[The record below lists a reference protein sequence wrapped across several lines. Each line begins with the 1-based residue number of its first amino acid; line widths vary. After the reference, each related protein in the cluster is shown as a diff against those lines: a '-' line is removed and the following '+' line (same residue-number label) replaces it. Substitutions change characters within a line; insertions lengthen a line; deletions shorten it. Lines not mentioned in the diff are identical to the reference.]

1 MKAARAAITFLMLV
15 VCLAP
20 VVRAQDHSEPLNDT
34 EINQLRDTAQEP
46 EKRLKLYVDFTRL
59 RLDAVN
65 EAASNPKIKDRGEAI
80 HERLQSFLDLYDEL
94 NDNIDMFAHHRDD
107 IRKVLK
113 TILDADTEFQAKL
126 RALKDSSTIP
136 AAEAKQYEFV
146 LANAMDDVDSS
157 VGDHRDVLSKQ
168 EELAKAKRL
177 IKPGQQQ
184 QQPQGRVH

>member
-1 MKAARAAITFLMLV
+1 MKAVRFTLTCLILALSLV
-15 VCLAP
+15 S
-20 VVRAQDHSEPLNDT
+20 VVRAQDRSDPLNDT

-46 EKRLKLYVDFTRL
+46 EKRLKLYVDFTRA

-65 EAASNPKIKDRGEAI
+65 AAASNPKIKDPGDAI
-80 HERLQSFLDLYDEL
+80 HQRLQNFLDLYDEL
-94 NDNIDMFAHHRDD
+94 NDNVDMYADHRDD
-107 IRKVLK
+107 IRKILK
-113 TILDADTEFQAKL
+113 IILDADTEFQAKL

-146 LANAMDDVDSS
+146 LSNAMDDVDSS
-157 VGDHRDVLSKQ
+157 VGDHRDLLSKQ

-184 QQPQGRVH
+184 QQAQGRVH